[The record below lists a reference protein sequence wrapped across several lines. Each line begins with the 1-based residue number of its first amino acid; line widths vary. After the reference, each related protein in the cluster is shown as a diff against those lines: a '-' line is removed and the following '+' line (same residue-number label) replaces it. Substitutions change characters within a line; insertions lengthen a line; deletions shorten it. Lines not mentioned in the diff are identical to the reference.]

1 MNGLPEYQRK
11 ITTPERAAGC
21 VRSGDRVYLHWGC
34 ACPNT
39 LVEALLGRAAE
50 LHDVE
55 ICHLIHLGNADYT
68 KPEYEGI
75 FRHNA
80 LFLGPNVREAV
91 GAGRADFTPC
101 CLSDVE
107 RLFTS
112 GDLPLDV
119 AFVQTSPPDE
129 HGFLSFGVGVDTTM
143 TAVSVAKHVVA
154 EVNDRMPRTL
164 GDCFLHVSQVEAVV
178 ETSRPLSE
186 LKPAAS
192 NAVQRRIAAQ
202 VAALIPDGATL
213 QLGIG
218 GIPDSVLACLAD
230 RRDLGIH
237 SEMCSD
243 GVIPLIEAGVIN
255 GARKTL
261 HPGKVVVGFVL
272 GTQRLFEFIHE
283 NPMFEFHQTNYVND
297 PFVIAQNDNMMAVNS
312 AVQLDL
318 TGQVCSD
325 SMGTRPI
332 SGFGGQLDFVRGAGR
347 SRGGKA
353 IVALPAT
360 AKNGTV
366 SRIVPVLDPGAG
378 VVTSR
383 ADVQYVVTEFG
394 TAYLRGKTVR
404 QRAEALTAIADPRF
418 QDELYDFA
426 ARAHHLTRSGTAV
439 TGEKA

>member
-1 MNGLPEYQRK
+1 
-11 ITTPERAAGC
+11 
-21 VRSGDRVYLHWGC
+21 
-34 ACPNT
+34 
-39 LVEALLGRAAE
+39 
-50 LHDVE
+50 
-55 ICHLIHLGNADYT
+55 
-68 KPEYEGI
+68 
-75 FRHNA
+75 
-80 LFLGPNVREAV
+80 
-91 GAGRADFTPC
+91 
-101 CLSDVE
+101 
-107 RLFTS
+107 
-112 GDLPLDV
+112 
-119 AFVQTSPPDE
+119 
-129 HGFLSFGVGVDTTM
+129 
-143 TAVSVAKHVVA
+143 VVA

-164 GDCFLHVSQVEAVV
+164 GDCFLHVSQVKAVV

-186 LKPAAS
+186 LKPAAPS
-192 NAVQRRIAAQ
+192 PVQRRIAAH
-202 VAALIPDGATL
+202 VAELIPDGATL

-243 GVIPLIEAGVIN
+243 GVIPLIQAGVIN
-255 GARKTL
+255 GARKML

-272 GTQRLFEFIHE
+272 GTHRLFEFIHE
-283 NPMFEFHQTNYVND
+283 NPTFEFHQTNYVND
-297 PFVIAQNDNMMAVNS
+297 PFVIAQHDNMMAVNS
-312 AVQLDL
+312 AVQVDL

-353 IVALPAT
+353 IIALPAT
-360 AKNGTV
+360 ARNGTI

-404 QRAEALTAIADPRF
+404 QRAEALIAIADPRF
-418 QDELYDFA
+418 HDELYDFA
-426 ARAHHLTRSGTAV
+426 ACAHHLTRSGTAV
-439 TGEKA
+439 TGGKA